1 VALSTLIDIL
11 DPALY
16 SLGRKKMYDFLNFT
30 TADAVRCGRDVR
42 SLGSNALS
50 MEEAA
55 NEIVHFLYDN
65 FIEKH
70 SNSRSCVLVRLFKTH
85 DYTALDDTLK
95 AFAQKLLDKA
105 GYARDF
111 KCFTL
116 LATCGVNPEWDS
128 RKTSAGHQAIPLPSI
143 SVVEKIPMM
152 RNIIKQ
158 MGLEIN
164 SVISPDPEII
174 MDLSQKTF
182 SVFHIPDALGCPY
195 IPAQEEF
202 VKPYAVRSVIGFGGV
217 LPSGNV
223 FVVIIFSRTP
233 IAAETANLFAPM
245 ALNVKVAILP
255 FMETVFDHD
264 TGGN

>member
-1 VALSTLIDIL
+1 
-11 DPALY
+11 
-16 SLGRKKMYDFLNFT
+16 MYDFSNFT
-30 TADAVRCGRDVR
+30 TADAVRCGREIR
-42 SLGSNALS
+42 SLGSNALT

-55 NEIVHFLYDN
+55 NEIVHFFYDS

-70 SNSRSCVLVRLFKTH
+70 SETRSCVLVRLFKTH
-85 DYTALDDTLK
+85 DYAALDDDLK
-95 AFAQKLLDKA
+95 AFAQKLLGKA
-105 GYARDF
+105 DNVRDF

-116 LATCGVNPEWDS
+116 LSTCGVNAEWGS
-128 RKTSAGHQAIPLPSI
+128 RRNSTGHQAIPLPSI
-143 SVVEKIPMM
+143 RIVEKIPMM

-164 SVISPDPEII
+164 SVINPDPEII

-195 IPAQEEF
+195 VPAQEEF
-202 VKPYAVRSVIGFGGV
+202 VKPYNVKSVLGFGGV

-223 FVVIIFSRTP
+223 FVVIIFAKTP
-233 IAAETANLFAPM
+233 IAVEIANCFAPM
-245 ALNVKVAILP
+245 ALNVKMVILP
-255 FMETVFDHD
+255 FEEAVFDRD

>member
-1 VALSTLIDIL
+1 
-11 DPALY
+11 
-16 SLGRKKMYDFLNFT
+16 MYDFLNFT
-30 TADAVRCGRDVR
+30 TVDAVRCGREIR

-55 NEIVHFLYDN
+55 DEIVHFFYDN

-70 SNSRSCVLVRLFKTH
+70 SETKSCVLVRLFKTH
-85 DYTALDDTLK
+85 NYTALDDNLK
-95 AFAQKLLDKA
+95 AFAQKLLPDKA
-105 GYARDF
+105 DNVRDF

-116 LATCGVNPEWDS
+116 LSTCGVNAEWNS
-128 RKTSAGHQAIPLPSI
+128 RRNSIGHQAIPLPSI
-143 SVVEKIPMM
+143 SVVEQIPMM

-164 SVISPDPEII
+164 SVINPDPKII

-182 SVFHIPDALGCPY
+182 SVFHIPDALDSPY

-202 VKPYAVRSVIGFGGV
+202 VKPYEVRSVIGFGGV

-223 FVVIIFSRTP
+223 FVVIVFSKTP
-233 IAAETANLFAPM
+233 IAVETANLFAPM
-245 ALNVKVAILP
+245 ALNVKMVILP
-255 FMETVFDHD
+255 FEEAVFDRD